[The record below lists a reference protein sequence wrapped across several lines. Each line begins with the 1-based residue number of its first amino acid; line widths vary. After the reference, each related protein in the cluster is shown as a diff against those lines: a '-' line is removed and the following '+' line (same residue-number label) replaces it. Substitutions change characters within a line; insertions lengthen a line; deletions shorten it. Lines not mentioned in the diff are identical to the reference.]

1 MDFKKDCKTTHSY
14 WTLHKSCR
22 TAILQKTLRKF
33 AISNFYTILAFK
45 AIAWCSCY

>member
-22 TAILQKTLRKF
+22 TAILQKNSEKICNIEFLYYL
-33 AISNFYTILAFK
+33 SV
-45 AIAWCSCY
+45 